1 MEPAL
6 IPYLSLILIGLI
18 FIWRPTFLSSVNLP
32 IWALLLIKALLLFT
46 VTSILGW
53 PYDIQGY
60 FDHSKLIWQGDVP
73 MKDFNSPYSIGFEYL
88 MSFISFNYHSPLFMG
103 LFLLLFEALAY
114 MIILRNNLLTKSE
127 IVGLAFNP
135 LFIHFSIFDIQDE
148 FIILFFFAWYAYLL
162 THNCKLIYWTLVSIL
177 FIFFTKVLSIL
188 FIAPL
193 FYKNHKRG
201 FLTLF
206 TIVGIYF
213 ILYLCGFRI
222 FSFEFEKKDG
232 GSDLI
237 WDIYSAGNILW
248 ILKGLGIIFK
258 PIYGMLLTVSVLVL
272 VNLYLAFNRFRDNF
286 NYLEYYIIGLL
297 LNTLTMLI
305 FYKMTF
311 PYNYLI
317 LLFVYIVAQKLS
329 IFQDRII
336 SKRLFAIYTLI
347 ISINHQS
354 EYLILKY
361 GMVQT
366 PLYLIFYLIQ
376 IMIVIFNLYLF
387 MQVFR
392 RISSSKLG
400 L

>member
-1 MEPAL
+1 M
-6 IPYLSLILIGLI
+6 
-18 FIWRPTFLSSVNLP
+18 
-32 IWALLLIKALLLFT
+32 
-46 VTSILGW
+46 
-53 PYDIQGY
+53 
-60 FDHSKLIWQGDVP
+60 
-73 MKDFNSPYSIGFEYL
+73 
-88 MSFISFNYHSPLFMG
+88 
-103 LFLLLFEALAY
+103 
-114 MIILRNNLLTKSE
+114 
-127 IVGLAFNP
+127 
-135 LFIHFSIFDIQDE
+135 
-148 FIILFFFAWYAYLL
+148 
-162 THNCKLIYWTLVSIL
+162 
-177 FIFFTKVLSIL
+177 
-188 FIAPL
+188 
-193 FYKNHKRG
+193 
-201 FLTLF
+201 
-206 TIVGIYF
+206 
-213 ILYLCGFRI
+213 
-222 FSFEFEKKDG
+222 
-232 GSDLI
+232 I

-286 NYLEYYIIGLL
+286 NYIEYYIIGLL

-317 LLFVYIVAQKLS
+317 LLFVYTVAQKLS